1 MKSEQEFLEALSDK
15 EVPILVL
22 DQKWHRLFAIHG
34 KTDAIKSLEQEENR
48 LLMKQG
54 QLNTRLKELKKVK
67 SKLMNHIVDNMDT
80 EEKTGDED
88 QRHKEMDKDAR
99 LLDEVKEEM
108 TKCEDELLEL
118 PKSIQETNRK
128 LMLASMEYCYEKLR
142 TNKEEA
148 EEIAGWITDIR
159 VQLKKNIIKKQ
170 NREINNREI
179 YSYMHDIFG
188 HSILD
193 LFDIQ
198 YEEELN

>member
-88 QRHKEMDKDAR
+88 QRHKEMDQDAR

-148 EEIAGWITDIR
+148 EEISNWITDIR
-159 VQLKKNIIKKQ
+159 IQLKKNIIKKQ

-179 YSYMHDIFG
+179 YSYMHDILG

>member
-179 YSYMHDIFG
+179 YAYMHDIFG

>member
-88 QRHKEMDKDAR
+88 QRHKEMDQDAR

-128 LMLASMEYCYEKLR
+128 LMLVSREYCYAKLR

-179 YSYMHDIFG
+179 YAYMHDIFG

>member
-128 LMLASMEYCYEKLR
+128 LMLVSMEYCYEKLR

-170 NREINNREI
+170 NREMNNREI
-179 YSYMHDIFG
+179 YAYMHDIFG

>member
-34 KTDAIKSLEQEENR
+34 KKDAIKSLEQEENR

-118 PKSIQETNRK
+118 PRSIQETNRK

-159 VQLKKNIIKKQ
+159 IQLKKNIIKKQ

>member
-34 KTDAIKSLEQEENR
+34 KTDAIKSLEQEENH

-128 LMLASMEYCYEKLR
+128 LMLVSMEYCYEKLR

>member
-88 QRHKEMDKDAR
+88 QRHKEMDQDAR

-128 LMLASMEYCYEKLR
+128 LMLVSREYCYAKLR

-148 EEIAGWITDIR
+148 EEIAGRITDIR

-179 YSYMHDIFG
+179 YAYMHDIFG

>member
-1 MKSEQEFLEALSDK
+1 
-15 EVPILVL
+15 
-22 DQKWHRLFAIHG
+22 
-34 KTDAIKSLEQEENR
+34 
-48 LLMKQG
+48 MKQG

-128 LMLASMEYCYEKLR
+128 LMLVSMEYCYEKLR

>member
-1 MKSEQEFLEALSDK
+1 
-15 EVPILVL
+15 
-22 DQKWHRLFAIHG
+22 
-34 KTDAIKSLEQEENR
+34 
-48 LLMKQG
+48 
-54 QLNTRLKELKKVK
+54 
-67 SKLMNHIVDNMDT
+67 MNHIVDNMDT

-148 EEIAGWITDIR
+148 EEISNWITDIR
-159 VQLKKNIIKKQ
+159 IQLKKNIIKKQ